1 MTSLGADVGQEFVR
15 FFSDLLGSTKQIVPI
30 NVNVNVIHYG
40 PCLESF
46 SYDILLAL
54 VTNELIHQT
63 LFSIDNDKTPFPDGF
78 SSLFLKRAWDIVG
91 GDLYACH

>member
-63 LFSIDNDKTPFPDGF
+63 LFSIDNDKASGPDGF
-78 SSLFLKRAWDIVG
+78 SSLFLKRA
-91 GDLYACH
+91 